1 MQTVDDLMALIER
14 LEKAM
19 RPLGEAAESPDHD
32 RVRELYQHLMQD
44 ASGEPLQQARLTV
57 LHEILEPY
65 VPVVA
70 SAKSQ
75 DPSTLTYNTKAAIG
89 ALVVF
94 LCHLDEGDYEA
105 AESTLQVATEMLH
118 ETIELLRA
126 FKGDCALA

>member
-1 MQTVDDLMALIER
+1 MQTVDILMELIER

-19 RPLGEAAESPDHD
+19 RPLGETADSPDHD
-32 RVRELYQHLMQD
+32 RVRELYEHLMQH
-44 ASGEPLQQARLTV
+44 ASGEPLKQARLTV

-65 VPVVA
+65 VPSVQ
-70 SAKSQ
+70 SAKFQ
-75 DPSTLTYNTKAAIG
+75 DRSALTYNAKAAIG

-94 LCHLDEGDYEA
+94 LCHLDECEYEA

-118 ETIELLRA
+118 ETIELMRA